1 MSLHLDYAEISRQA
15 RRIVDA
21 NRAKSVIEKAT
32 GPSPDGPRKR
42 VKYSRSTNGCLGC
55 RKQKVKC
62 DETTPVC
69 LRCVAAQRACEYPES
84 RPDGRRRKKDSAGPS
99 GESGNGRSPSQPG
112 GGQSGDRTDGNA
124 GAGSSGC
131 TGRKSLLVSWYRRKI
146 SWALR
151 VEQWMI
157 GHRDWMAPAHQ
168 FDFLQDIFNDMPDI
182 PAIQTSPSSAPAP
195 TTFASASSQS
205 TSKLPQV
212 SDMTKSSLLNR
223 RAGKNGQGHGPQM
236 LNPAPTL
243 APPLVPINPRLMA
256 IEALIQAFAH
266 DETLFEFGPS
276 NRHQVLGGGL
286 LGNIDLL
293 SNAFPSPTARTL
305 FHHYC
310 NVTSRFLITMGNIG
324 PNPLL
329 ALCTPLNL
337 LDTSSAACAAI
348 RMSMLSISVTHFV
361 HETEEAAGV
370 PGMGPAWSSQKSTL
384 KAMSDK
390 FKKAAVASILLAAG
404 SNPGRAQGLASPPPP
419 LEVTDVS
426 QSTVSSPRASSYA
439 YEIWR
444 DNLEFA
450 LNLINKKGGPQVML
464 RPPDYSFTR
473 RYLLENLATHDE
485 PALLGSYDT
494 WWFDSVET
502 SQTRWEW
509 ESVERS
515 FGVSR
520 AMVDLVARIAV
531 LDTHKRR
538 LGISL
543 KSESAEMTEITQHFQ
558 RESQCLLLELDIWG
572 NSLNALPQ
580 HARVTCGDYI
590 YKYMATVFILA
601 DVLEQPPSTPRVS
614 QAVNYVLELCSEASA
629 MRMSVMLIWPL
640 LIAGV
645 FALPNIRPKVSSL
658 FDAFKSDYC
667 EDLAT
672 ARVLLEEQWRCID
685 AGKGKQPWQSLM
697 TKLGRSALLI

>member
-1 MSLHLDYAEISRQA
+1 MGIGTGWH
-15 RRIVDA
+15 RRSEFQRFIAGDDPLTPDKVD
-21 NRAKSVIEKAT
+21 S
-32 GPSPDGPRKR
+32 
-42 VKYSRSTNGCLGC
+42 
-55 RKQKVKC
+55 
-62 DETTPVC
+62 
-69 LRCVAAQRACEYPES
+69 
-84 RPDGRRRKKDSAGPS
+84 
-99 GESGNGRSPSQPG
+99 
-112 GGQSGDRTDGNA
+112 
-124 GAGSSGC
+124 
-131 TGRKSLLVSWYRRKI
+131 
-146 SWALR
+146 
-151 VEQWMI
+151 
-157 GHRDWMAPAHQ
+157 Q

-256 IEALIQAFAH
+256 IEALIQYVITGGSRADSLRAFAH

-361 HETEEAAGV
+361 HETEEAVGV

-404 SNPGRAQGLASPPPP
+404 SNPGRAQGAC
-419 LEVTDVS
+419 
-426 QSTVSSPRASSYA
+426 
-439 YEIWR
+439 
-444 DNLEFA
+444 EFPEK
-450 LNLINKKGGPQVML
+450 L
-464 RPPDYSFTR
+464 SF
-473 RYLLENLATHDE
+473 L
-485 PALLGSYDT
+485 
-494 WWFDSVET
+494 
-502 SQTRWEW
+502 
-509 ESVERS
+509 
-515 FGVSR
+515 
-520 AMVDLVARIAV
+520 
-531 LDTHKRR
+531 
-538 LGISL
+538 
-543 KSESAEMTEITQHFQ
+543 
-558 RESQCLLLELDIWG
+558 
-572 NSLNALPQ
+572 
-580 HARVTCGDYI
+580 
-590 YKYMATVFILA
+590 
-601 DVLEQPPSTPRVS
+601 
-614 QAVNYVLELCSEASA
+614 LCSPYTT
-629 MRMSVMLIWPL
+629 M
-640 LIAGV
+640 
-645 FALPNIRPKVSSL
+645 
-658 FDAFKSDYC
+658 
-667 EDLAT
+667 
-672 ARVLLEEQWRCID
+672 
-685 AGKGKQPWQSLM
+685 
-697 TKLGRSALLI
+697 

>member
-32 GPSPDGPRKR
+32 GPSPDGARKR

-69 LRCVAAQRACEYPES
+69 LRCVAAQRTCEYPES

-99 GESGNGRSPSQPG
+99 VVSGNGRSPSQPG
-112 GGQSGDRTDGNA
+112 GGQSGDATDRNA

-131 TGRKSLLVSWYRRKI
+131 TGEDESPGELVSPEDQLG
-146 SWALR
+146 SASGAVEDWASGLDGTGA
-151 VEQWMI
+151 V
-157 GHRDWMAPAHQ
+157 DSQ

-205 TSKLPQV
+205 SSKLPQV
-212 SDMTKSSLLNR
+212 TDMTKSFLLNR

-361 HETEEAAGV
+361 HETEEAVGV

-404 SNPGRAQGLASPPPP
+404 SNPGRAQVDSVLAAC
-419 LEVTDVS
+419 LLICIRDVIS
-426 QSTVSSPRASSYA
+426 ADPS
-439 YEIWR
+439 WR

-464 RPPDYSFTR
+464 KPPDYSFTR

-520 AMVDLVARIAV
+520 AMVDLVARVAV

-685 AGKGKQPWQSLM
+685 AGKGKQPWQSVM